1 MKKEVDELPAPT
13 DGGVIGRTGR
23 LMTADSSRESACLY
37 SACRNSGSEHSS
49 RWDVGNAAAQRRSL
63 PTAMAATLL
72 PATYHRWHVFE
83 SGYGCCFYGHGKS
96 LDPHWR
102 LE

>member
-1 MKKEVDELPAPT
+1 
-13 DGGVIGRTGR
+13 
-23 LMTADSSRESACLY
+23 
-37 SACRNSGSEHSS
+37 
-49 RWDVGNAAAQRRSL
+49 
-63 PTAMAATLL
+63 MAATLL

-102 LE
+102 LEWLWICLVLAAGVHLKLRAVL